1 MLAVPYGGNMKDKT
15 LLYIAIAM
23 LAIAILTVTISSM
36 AYHYPS
42 RGYYYGQNLDVG
54 SNMPVK
60 ILKEIK

>member
-1 MLAVPYGGNMKDKT
+1 MLKMKDKT

-54 SNMPVK
+54 SNMP
-60 ILKEIK
+60 KEIK